1 MDKFWAQAAKVLK
14 PGGTVAVWTCCE
26 FWASLASTSTANVS
40 IYSFCILPL
49 VSNLLPPPVL
59 SCTR

>member
-26 FWASLASTSTANVS
+26 CFVSTGLLFSYYYYCATDSLL
-40 IYSFCILPL
+40 IL
-49 VSNLLPPPVL
+49 V
-59 SCTR
+59 